1 MTFKLAQ
8 RFTVSIGMAGA
19 LASAMLFM
27 ASAHAQDSSP
37 LSLSDRVARLEQQ
50 SQGQNQTRMAQVNQ
64 LQQMQSQMQQMQGQ
78 IEELQHQLQQLQD
91 QSKAQYT
98 DLDSRVGRLEK
109 GGASATPAP
118 AANGPASASTTP
130 VATTLGS
137 TTPGAPSAG
146 PAPATP
152 PPAPTAPA
160 ESAADKAGA
169 TTSYNAAFKSLK
181 AGDYVASSRG
191 FREFIQKY
199 PNDSLTPNAFYWL
212 GESYYATTNYQVA
225 VEAFNHLLSQYPQS
239 DKAPDAL
246 LKLGYSQLQMK
257 QTDAG
262 TATLKSVIAKYP
274 SSNAA
279 KLAQERLTRL
289 SQQPAH

>member
-8 RFTVSIGMAGA
+8 SFTAGISMAGA

-27 ASAHAQDSSP
+27 APVSAQDSSP
-37 LSLSDRVARLEQQ
+37 MSLSDRVVRLEQQ
-50 SQGQNQTRMAQVNQ
+50 SQNQNQTRMDQVNQ
-64 LQQMQSQMQQMQGQ
+64 LQQMQTQMQQMQGQ

-98 DLDSRVGRLEK
+98 DLDSRIGRLEK
-109 GGASATPAP
+109 AGAPATPNAT
-118 AANGPASASTTP
+118 NGPALA
-130 VATTLGS
+130 S
-137 TTPGAPSAG
+137 TTPGAPASG
-146 PAPATP
+146 PAPVTP

-160 ESAADKAGA
+160 ESAADKAAA
-169 TTSYNAAFKSLK
+169 TTAYNAAFKSLK
-181 AGDYVASSRG
+181 SGDYVASSRG

-212 GESYYATTNYQVA
+212 GESYYATTNYQVE
-225 VEAFNHLLSQYPQS
+225 VEAFNHLLTQYPQS
-239 DKAPDAL
+239 NKAPDAL

>member
-37 LSLSDRVARLEQQ
+37 MSLSDRVARLEQQ

-109 GGASATPAP
+109 GGAPANP
-118 AANGPASASTTP
+118 ASAANGPAPSSTTP
-130 VATTLGS
+130 VS
-137 TTPGAPSAG
+137 TAPGAPAAG

-152 PPAPTAPA
+152 PPAPTVPA

>member
-1 MTFKLAQ
+1 MTFKLAHS
-8 RFTVSIGMAGA
+8 FTASISMAGA

-27 ASAHAQDSSP
+27 APAHAQDSSP
-37 LSLSDRVARLEQQ
+37 MSLSDRVARLEQQ
-50 SQGQNQTRMAQVNQ
+50 AQNQNQTRMDQVNQ
-64 LQQMQSQMQQMQGQ
+64 LQQMQTQMQQMQGQ

-91 QSKAQYT
+91 QSKAQYI
-98 DLDSRVGRLEK
+98 DVDSRLGRLEK
-109 GGASATPAP
+109 GGAPASSAS
-118 AANGPASASTTP
+118 AANGPASA
-130 VATTLGS
+130 ATS
-137 TTPGAPSAG
+137 PGAPGPAAG
-146 PAPATP
+146 PA
-152 PPAPTAPA
+152 PAPTAPA

-169 TTSYNAAFKSLK
+169 MTAYNTAFKSLK
-181 AGDYVASSRG
+181 SGDYVASSRG
-191 FREFIQKY
+191 FRDFIQKY

-225 VEAFNHLLSQYPQS
+225 VDAFNHLLSQYPQS